1 MGGNGGLKA
10 GLSWASLAVEAAEPA
25 ETVDETGAAVDA
37 DARSGN
43 SIFLAT

>member
-10 GLSWASLAVEAAEPA
+10 GLSWASLAAEAVEAAA
-25 ETVDETGAAVDA
+25 EAAAVGETA

>member
-10 GLSWASLAVEAAEPA
+10 GLSWASLAAEAVEAAEA
-25 ETVDETGAAVDA
+25 TAVGETA

>member
-10 GLSWASLAVEAAEPA
+10 GLSWASLADEAAEAA
-25 ETVDETGAAVDA
+25 EAAVDETA

>member
-10 GLSWASLAVEAAEPA
+10 GLSWASLAAEAVEAAEA
-25 ETVDETGAAVDA
+25 AAVGETA